1 MKYPSI
7 RFDRFKMPEFS
18 IATTDVCLTEDMS
31 RYYFYS
37 KGKKYFSYEEA
48 LCLTDFLNSGCPTSG
63 YDYDLPTDEEFKQI
77 IAKYGYKDGICHSEN
92 LATAL
97 GLGFYGSIGVLTTL
111 EEYNESP
118 LKFNYRQAIAY
129 GVTGYYWCKGTGEY
143 KGQASILCM
152 DSSGEP
158 TFIRNIQDN
167 GDHIGCS
174 VRLIAR
180 PW

>member
-7 RFDRFKMPEFS
+7 CFDRFNIPGIA
-18 IATTDVCLTEDMS
+18 IATTDLCHTEDLVNYY
-31 RYYFYS
+31 RYI

-48 LCLTDFLNSGCPTSG
+48 IFLVDFLNSGCPVAFT
-63 YDYDLPTDEEFKQI
+63 YDIPTDEQFEQI
-77 IAKYGYKDGICHSEN
+77 ITKYGYKDGTCHSFN

-97 GLGFYGSIGVLTTL
+97 GLGFYGSIGIITTL
-111 EEYNESP
+111 EQYNKSP
-118 LKFNYRQAIAY
+118 QDFVYSQALGY

-152 DSSGEP
+152 NSSGEP
-158 TFIRNIQDN
+158 TFIRSIQDN